1 MENILEV
8 DGLASLKGKTLNFT
22 KLSSSINHAENA
34 EILYKKDK
42 VTISKSTIHQ
52 NMYHIT
58 KEKGAVRNIPKNL
71 DVKIGGIALDKL
83 SKETF
88 HGVLHLDLKS

>member
-1 MENILEV
+1 MEQIIETVEL
-8 DGLASLKGKTLNFT
+8 DTLKGKSLNFT
-22 KLSSSINHAENA
+22 KLSIEINHAENA

-42 VTISKSTIHQ
+42 VTISKSTVHK

-58 KEKGAVRNIPKNL
+58 KEKGAIKNIPKNL
-71 DVKIGGIALDKL
+71 DVKIGGVALDKL
-83 SKETF
+83 SKEIF